1 MYRLLHFQKIMIIIP
16 KRGSGIALLSSQNK
30 SINKTLKATI
40 IPIPLDWIQKNWQN
54 NFTIL
59 HKLLLTDN
67 VRLEFQAK
75 SLQGV
80 IFWRNWRNQGLN
92 VATSGRF
99 LPVLSD
105 GESHCL
111 IISNNLLWFVKFF
124 ACLNYVF
131 DKESGDIFYLLFVWK
146 RQYRANLYFVT
157 SILLLL
163 DQDFEDIFK
172 KCWNTNFR
180 ITKGEKYY
188 RYDRRY

>member
-40 IPIPLDWIQKNWQN
+40 IPIPLDWFQKNWQN
-54 NFTIL
+54 NLTIL

-131 DKESGDIFYLLFVWK
+131 DKESGDIFFFCFLSGNDNTEPIYISWHQSF
-146 RQYRANLYFVT
+146 
-157 SILLLL
+157 LL